1 MSKPAVLLLDDD
13 EDLLDAMGDL
23 VRLVCGA
30 ECLRLR
36 SFGELV
42 AEREAALACERALLD
57 INLGPAQP
65 SGLDAY
71 AWLKQQ
77 RFGGS
82 IAFLTGHARSHP
94 LVARAA
100 ALEGASVYQKPI
112 GVDEL
117 RQILAVAVARVAT

>member
-13 EDLLDAMGDL
+13 DDLLDAVGDL
-23 VRLVCGA
+23 VRLISGA

-36 SFGELV
+36 SFAELV
-42 AEREAALACERALLD
+42 AQREAALACERAILD
-57 INLGPAQP
+57 INLGPSQQ

-71 AWLKQQ
+71 AWLKEQ
-77 RFGGS
+77 RFGGN

-100 ALEGASVYQKPI
+100 ALPGVTVHAKPI
-112 GVDEL
+112 DVEEL
-117 RQILAVAVARVAT
+117 RQMLAAPNATASP